1 MYGRTETSSV
11 GDGAPLSVGRPFF
24 FLPGSFSLRRCKQKS
39 SSSLRKVESISGGMF
54 GGEHC
59 DKFVPSPSSPFLFI
73 IIFFLFIIIE
83 FIPKTTGD
91 GRTSRIT
98 MTGQSRAGIPCTS
111 PFSFHPLHFL
121 FCIASCRLPVHV
133 LVTEKQEIKY
143 KKGE

>member
-24 FLPGSFSLRRCKQKS
+24 SSQVVFRYGDANKRSSS
-39 SSSLRKVESISGGMF
+39 SSSLRKVESITGGMF

-59 DKFVPSPSSPFLFI
+59 DKFVPSFSSSSSSLFI
-73 IIFFLFIIIE
+73 IPFLFIIIE

-98 MTGQSRAGIPCTS
+98 MTGQSRPGLLVLLQVH
-111 PFSFHPLHFL
+111 FHFL
-121 FCIASCRLPVHV
+121 FCIASCRLPVSS
-133 LVTEKQEIKY
+133 
-143 KKGE
+143 